1 MRTRDQEEFQRKKI
15 MLMEKCYDCYA
26 ENGLASVGI
35 RKLAES
41 CGCSSAVLYIYFRDL
56 DDLIVQSTAYC
67 MKKVEDDFMAKA
79 PTDPQDLMRF
89 IDEIPYWTARQ
100 HGKKYRL
107 MYQVYTHPKYIRYGK
122 QFFEGV
128 NRRYTEYA
136 KSLEPKLGIPYTTI
150 TPLIFILI
158 QTCVHYAMFEDE
170 CYLQSQ
176 QEALKHAIRLFMT
189 QYRTED
195 ARPDVKAESRKNQI
209 RQKRTPLGY
218 SRGGFVCYLCIWP
231 LTACGPWA
239 HQVTV
244 RLMRLTSKE
253 VWDRV
258 CRERS
263 PISRVTEKMSV
274 EAS

>member
-1 MRTRDQEEFQRKKI
+1 
-15 MLMEKCYDCYA
+15 
-26 ENGLASVGI
+26 
-35 RKLAES
+35 
-41 CGCSSAVLYIYFRDL
+41 
-56 DDLIVQSTAYC
+56 

-176 QEALKHAIRLFMT
+176 LEALKQAIRLFMT
-189 QYRTED
+189 QYRTEG
-195 ARPDVKAESRKNQI
+195 ARPDVKAES
-209 RQKRTPLGY
+209 
-218 SRGGFVCYLCIWP
+218 
-231 LTACGPWA
+231 
-239 HQVTV
+239 
-244 RLMRLTSKE
+244 
-253 VWDRV
+253 
-258 CRERS
+258 
-263 PISRVTEKMSV
+263 
-274 EAS
+274 

>member
-67 MKKVEDDFMAKA
+67 MEKVEDDFMAKA

-158 QTCVHYAMFEDE
+158 QTCVHYAMFEDASPAPVK
-170 CYLQSQ
+170 Y
-176 QEALKHAIRLFMT
+176 ALSRVHDWM
-189 QYRTED
+189 
-195 ARPDVKAESRKNQI
+195 RPDVRLPIVECCERARKAVDAALEHAGLI
-209 RQKRTPLGY
+209 
-218 SRGGFVCYLCIWP
+218 
-231 LTACGPWA
+231 
-239 HQVTV
+239 
-244 RLMRLTSKE
+244 
-253 VWDRV
+253 
-258 CRERS
+258 
-263 PISRVTEKMSV
+263 
-274 EAS
+274 